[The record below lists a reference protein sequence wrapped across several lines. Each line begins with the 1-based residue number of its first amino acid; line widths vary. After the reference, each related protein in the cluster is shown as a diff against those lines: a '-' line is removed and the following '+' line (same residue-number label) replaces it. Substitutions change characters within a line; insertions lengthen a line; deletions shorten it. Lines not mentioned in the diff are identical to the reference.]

1 MTSIKRYEY
10 LNDKKITAQKADN
23 LDNYLWVAFD
33 KNTSN
38 NCVIKKCGF
47 GLPTQTYYTL
57 TREVTKVNA
66 LDLDNTNLYVA
77 YNDAT
82 YLGEIIS
89 KNNPLTVITPISR
102 GAIIEAPV
110 DVKIDNDD
118 LWFLL
123 PGNASGTNAQLLKYD
138 RLGVAQTTVDLN
150 KSGVFVTNA
159 KSMVIK
165 QDEDGGVA
173 SDVNTSLLLRC
184 NGEDGSTIFT
194 DSGVSGFTVNPVNQ
208 AQVDTAQ
215 WKYGGGSALFDG
227 NADYLSAV
235 TGSNMDFGTAPLTMD
250 MWVRFATIAG
260 NQSFITR
267 STSGSSYFYWGMES
281 GEIRFRDYNG
291 AEIINLSFGTPALSL
306 NTWYHFA
313 IIRSGND
320 FRFFVDGT
328 QSGSTLTDSS
338 SMVVRTADIQIGGSS
353 VLSYYMNGW
362 IDDARISKGT
372 DRGWSG
378 GFTPPI
384 ALGGDI
390 WISTFTD
397 PAQLI
402 RVYEVSNNVYDF
414 DATSII

>member
-10 LNDKKITAQKADN
+10 SSEKKITAQKADI

-47 GLPTQTYYTL
+47 GLPTQVYYSL
-57 TREVTKVNA
+57 NRQVNA
-66 LDLDNTNLYVA
+66 VAELDLDATNVYVA

-89 KNNPLTVITPISR
+89 KNNPLTVATPISR
-102 GAIIEAPV
+102 GAIIESPV

-150 KSGVFVTNA
+150 KSGVVVANA

-165 QDEDGGVA
+165 PDEDGGVA
-173 SDVNTSLLLRC
+173 PDVNTSLLLHC

-194 DSGVSGFTVNPVNQ
+194 DSGVSGFTVNAVNQ

-227 NADYLSAV
+227 NGDYLSAV

-250 MWVRFATIAG
+250 AWVRFVDTSG
-260 NQSFITR
+260 NQAFITR
-267 STSGSSYFYWGMES
+267 STSGSR
-281 GEIRFRDYNG
+281 IRCR
-291 AEIINLSFGTPALSL
+291 
-306 NTWYHFA
+306 
-313 IIRSGND
+313 
-320 FRFFVDGT
+320 
-328 QSGSTLTDSS
+328 
-338 SMVVRTADIQIGGSS
+338 
-353 VLSYYMNGW
+353 
-362 IDDARISKGT
+362 
-372 DRGWSG
+372 
-378 GFTPPI
+378 
-384 ALGGDI
+384 
-390 WISTFTD
+390 
-397 PAQLI
+397 
-402 RVYEVSNNVYDF
+402 
-414 DATSII
+414 